1 MGALVK
7 QSAAAMAAQIS
18 SVAERVRATNNAEEA
33 DAIRKDAQ
41 GLRDRIR
48 AEKSADFA
56 GLEVDVAECLVW
68 AMRRVGELSPPKQG
82 ERSDLTSKGGPRK
95 FAGSTL
101 AAYRAL
107 AAVPVADFEAELA
120 KHRESMKPVT
130 QKALLKVP
138 KSVEASPPAGDPP
151 SAESVARAALN
162 KVCDAAM
169 RAHSMIVDFKHE
181 HASALAA
188 EVTAAIEECAQ
199 RQGELFS
206 RLDRIRMIEGRKS

>member
-7 QSAAAMAAQIS
+7 QSAAAMAARIS
-18 SVAERVRATNNAEEA
+18 SVAERARTTTDPDEA

-41 GLRDRIR
+41 GLRDRIK

-56 GLEVDVAECLVW
+56 ALEVDVAECLLW
-68 AMRRVGELSPPKQG
+68 AMRRVGELNPSRQG
-82 ERSDLTSKGGPRK
+82 ERTSPSGQAKCSRQALTS
-95 FAGSTL
+95 
-101 AAYRAL
+101 YRAL
-107 AAVPVADFEAELA
+107 AAIPADEFEAELA
-120 KHRESMKPVT
+120 KHRETMKPVT

-138 KSVEASPPAGDPP
+138 KAVEASPSAGVPP